1 VFIFILVFSAL
12 MGWSFISHVKSRQIL
27 SGVEASSGG
36 DIQSMGFPPAPILS
50 CFDAA
55 VDIPDLQEEARVRG
69 DNTNQGGRRVKEILD
84 KLNRPWAE
92 IQGSLDKSLS
102 HRLDEAIKEK
112 ALQIKIS
119 ALADIALYGLQKWKK
134 NEISLENSSFCTQAW
149 QSKFSNYFEANKNA
163 VNYALKS
170 LNNGAIA
177 KGFSASEILNKARI
191 FHVLKILI
199 KNRSDLE
206 TLAKMKRESSQK
218 KAQDF
223 GQSVAEAVALGQS
236 AQNPKV
242 AELAFDI
249 ELLQKKRRQD
259 IESLGEEYLKLEKRL
274 AEENIVF
281 EAPELFK
288 PKGYIDLTPG
298 VVDWDRSIGIMEP
311 SRLFKDLEGMLQ
323 SHGLFQAIL
332 SVPQDERDSRINE
345 FIDKNYKD
353 LRRAF
358 YFSYSELFNQGL
370 REYEDLCRRDPKE
383 FYANKLLVGM
393 AATHL
398 MTSDAKV
405 SRDDII
411 KSYRPV
417 CENLARQERLQ
428 KTTEGAL
435 ESLSV
440 AGSALGVVSLAFP
453 LAAGTLKILP
463 NLAARGATL
472 GDGTVAYV
480 GTNTSFSE
488 SALAASAVYFYDI
501 FAYNGAG
508 PTINYLAVGQ
518 LEGSQ
523 STLANPATT
532 QATNLVLPNGTIT
545 NNQVVLN
552 WTNGNGAKRIVL
564 MQAGSAVNA
573 NPSNGTGYTANAVFG
588 SGTQIGTGNYVVYDG
603 TGSSVTVTGLTPSTS
618 YGFQV
623 FEYNGTGSDNNYNI
637 SAAAGNPTSVL
648 TRPDAPVAN
657 VPAAVD
663 GVSFLASWSAV
674 TGSTGYFIDVSTDN
688 FSTFVS
694 TYNNFAVAGNSLS
707 VIGLSSGV
715 TYQYRVRAAN
725 ATGSSTNSNTINQLT
740 FPAAPVAAA
749 ATVPGQTSFTANW
762 GAVTSATDYYI
773 DVATDAGFANLL
785 ANYTNRKVTGSTS
798 LAITGL
804 TAGTLYYYQI
814 HIISAKSTPSSPPW
828 RSTPITRT

>member
-1 VFIFILVFSAL
+1 MLYSNRRVFIFILVFSVL
-12 MGWSFISHVKSRQIL
+12 MGWSFISHIKSRQIL

-134 NEISLENSSFCTQAW
+134 NEISLENNSFCTQAW

-170 LNNGAIA
+170 LNNGAIT
-177 KGFSASEILNKARI
+177 ILNKARI

-463 NLAARGATL
+463 NLAASLARYGVYRAALMGAGSKAMSAAMISIVGHGAGVLLVNQYDLEIKNLFLLREMAKNASASDLDAIKAQTAGKLLQLRDQLEQRLSVQKDAIMLAAFPLLFHSATRVLVHSSDRAVTEKLSKVIDDFQAGRLNADQTLRGLFASQRRIDVTQINESEFQAWR
-472 GDGTVAYV
+472 GSMERSIKNQSVA
-480 GTNTSFSE
+480 GANTGKANSVVPFINRNGNE
-488 SALAASAVYFYDI
+488 ELLRHIKNLDKNPNTMALATSKRR
-501 FAYNGAG
+501 
-508 PTINYLAVGQ
+508 YLA
-518 LEGSQ
+518 
-523 STLANPATT
+523 
-532 QATNLVLPNGTIT
+532 
-545 NNQVVLN
+545 
-552 WTNGNGAKRIVL
+552 
-564 MQAGSAVNA
+564 
-573 NPSNGTGYTANAVFG
+573 
-588 SGTQIGTGNYVVYDG
+588 
-603 TGSSVTVTGLTPSTS
+603 TVT
-618 YGFQV
+618 
-623 FEYNGTGSDNNYNI
+623 
-637 SAAAGNPTSVL
+637 AGGRQPTSGDVNL
-648 TRPDAPVAN
+648 ILSWTDETAISIMTELRKEARQLVAQGQTE
-657 VPAAVD
+657 AEAIREA
-663 GVSFLASWSAV
+663 SKKFLGEESN
-674 TGSTGYFIDVSTDN
+674 FIC
-688 FSTFVS
+688 
-694 TYNNFAVAGNSLS
+694 GGGC
-707 VIGLSSGV
+707 GLC
-715 TYQYRVRAAN
+715 
-725 ATGSSTNSNTINQLT
+725 
-740 FPAAPVAAA
+740 P
-749 ATVPGQTSFTANW
+749 VPGT
-762 GAVTSATDYYI
+762 
-773 DVATDAGFANLL
+773 
-785 ANYTNRKVTGSTS
+785 K
-798 LAITGL
+798 
-804 TAGTLYYYQI
+804 
-814 HIISAKSTPSSPPW
+814 
-828 RSTPITRT
+828 